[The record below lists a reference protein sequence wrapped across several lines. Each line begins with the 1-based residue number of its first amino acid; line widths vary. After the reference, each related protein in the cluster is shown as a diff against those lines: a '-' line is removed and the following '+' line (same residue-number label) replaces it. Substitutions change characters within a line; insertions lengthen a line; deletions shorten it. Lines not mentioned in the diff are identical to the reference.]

1 MTLDTLIE
9 KVISKKQRK
18 FMLFITSIG
27 WAFVAAGIMVLPFTQ
42 KLIMNEWNLS
52 RVFATTLSSSTFV
65 GMFLG
70 ALIAGL
76 ISDFIGRKNASLMFL
91 FIASIFSIL
100 TGFSATPTLFI
111 VFRIISGFGFGG
123 LLPALNTYLA
133 EFLNTSIRGK
143 YLVLLESS
151 WALGSIFIALFHI
164 LIARNFG
171 WKYDYIFL
179 SIGLIPFFIILFLP
193 ESPKYLLLKHKN
205 KKFETLFNYTIN
217 EEIILPKSKKASIK
231 SLFKKEFASKTLN
244 VWLLWFVMSFGYYGV
259 FIWFKGIL
267 SQKGI
272 SVIKT
277 DWYLFYM
284 YLAQLPGYLLAA
296 FLIEKIGRR
305 KSILLFTLGTGISSI
320 LFAFSN
326 TNATVLLYSTIVSVF
341 CMGAWGITYAYTP
354 ELYPTSIRG
363 TANGS
368 SGSITRLSGFLAPYY
383 TAYFLEK
390 NNIMIGLIGI
400 ALLFSITGILNY
412 IFLPETLNK
421 EVN

>member
-1 MTLDTLIE
+1 MTLDALIE
-9 KVISKKQRK
+9 KIISKNQRK
-18 FMLFITSIG
+18 FMLFITALG
-27 WAFVAAGIMVLPFTQ
+27 WAFVASGIMVLPFTQ
-42 KLIMNEWNLS
+42 KMIMNEWHLS
-52 RVFATTLSSSTFV
+52 RVFATTLSSSTFI

-76 ISDFIGRKNASLMFL
+76 ISDFIGRKNASLLFL
-91 FIASIFSIL
+91 IIASTFSVL
-100 TGFSATPTLFI
+100 TGFSSNPTLFI
-111 VFRIISGFGFGG
+111 IFRIISGFGFGG
-123 LLPALNTYLA
+123 LLPALNTYLT

-151 WALGSIFIALFHI
+151 WALGSIMIALFHI
-164 LIARNFG
+164 IIGRNFG
-171 WKYDYIFL
+171 WKYDYMFL
-179 SIGLIPFFIILFLP
+179 SIGLIPFLIILYLP
-193 ESPKYLLLKHKN
+193 ESPKYLLLKNKN
-205 KKFETLFNYTIN
+205 KKFEKLFKYTLN
-217 EEIILPKSKKASIK
+217 EKIIFPKSTKSSIK
-231 SLFKKEFASKTLN
+231 NLFEKKYLSKTLN

-267 SQKGI
+267 AQKGI
-272 SVIKT
+272 SIIKT

-305 KSILLFTLGTGISSI
+305 KSILLFTFGTGISSI
-320 LFAFSN
+320 LFAFAN
-326 TNATVLLYSTIVSVF
+326 TNVTVLLYSMVVSIF
-341 CMGAWGITYAYTP
+341 CMGAWGLTYAYTP
-354 ELYPTSIRG
+354 ELYPTSFRG
-363 TANGS
+363 TANGT

-400 ALLFSITGILNY
+400 SLLFFITGTLNY